1 MANETMMALGDF
13 RFSVMKAN
21 LDTVSTVESWIW
33 AEQNIIGESPV
44 SQYVGKNSVVKTI
57 NGRIYRNYAN
67 GVGLNQINDMIEM
80 ANTATPLQ
88 LVDGA
93 GNVYGDWVIMSID
106 YQEEL
111 IDQNAT
117 AKRITFKMQIKSY

>member
-1 MANETMMALGDF
+1 MMALGDF

>member
-1 MANETMMALGDF
+1 
-13 RFSVMKAN
+13 
-21 LDTVSTVESWIW
+21 
-33 AEQNIIGESPV
+33 
-44 SQYVGKNSVVKTI
+44 
-57 NGRIYRNYAN
+57 
-67 GVGLNQINDMIEM
+67 MIEM